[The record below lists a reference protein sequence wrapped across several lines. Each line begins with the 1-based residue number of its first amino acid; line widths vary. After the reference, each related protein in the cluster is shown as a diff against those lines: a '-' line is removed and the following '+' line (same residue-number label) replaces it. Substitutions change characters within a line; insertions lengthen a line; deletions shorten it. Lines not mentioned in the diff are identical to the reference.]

1 MQPGPECYAIKPALQ
16 QSYYQLC
23 ENHARCEAVLVNSFR
38 VKVGI
43 AATKEDVDLY
53 KIVASS
59 AKAITG
65 KSVAEVREDYEKF
78 PQMFPLPAG
87 IITAAAAPNVSALRQ
102 NYAMERHNI
111 ALKMKEH
118 AELSKNHGVDT
129 LFSLEPNS
137 VPEDNSL
144 DRFLDPSAPQ
154 PAPQPA
160 PQQPAPQQHK
170 LPRLV
175 PLREMK
181 ANISRKKIRVNEAE
195 TQLACSLMTAAPVDV
210 AQYYV
215 ALSPNIRAYEKA
227 LMDLRQFQIDM
238 MFQQPRGGQA

>member
-23 ENHARCEAVLVNSFR
+23 ENHARYEAILVNSFR
-38 VKVGI
+38 VKVGLT
-43 AATKEDVDLY
+43 ATKQDVELY
-53 KIVASS
+53 KVMASS

-65 KSVAEVREDYEKF
+65 KNVTEVREDVEKF

-87 IITAAAAPNVSALRQ
+87 IITSAAAPNLSALRQ
-102 NYAMERHNI
+102 NFAMERHNI

-118 AELSKNHGVDT
+118 AELSKNHGLDT
-129 LFSLEPNS
+129 LFTLEPNS

-144 DRFLDPSAPQ
+144 DQFLHPGAPQ
-154 PAPQPA
+154 AE
-160 PQQPAPQQHK
+160 PQQPKQQQQK
-170 LPRLV
+170 LPKLV

-215 ALSPNIRAYEKA
+215 GLSPNVRAYEKA

-238 MFQQPRGGQA
+238 MFQ